1 MSSNKETAKQI
12 IQIIGEDNITFMTH
26 CATRLRLNVADEN
39 KVDLNALDQVPGVI
53 KAQVKSGQ
61 LQVIIG
67 AKVAQVFEEAS
78 KLVTLSDD
86 QVQSTEIKKNIVAR
100 VVEAISGCFGPVIPV
115 LIGCGMV
122 KSVAAILT
130 TLNLVDPTSGTYQII
145 SLIGDLLFYFFPFF
159 LAVSAA
165 KKFKTHEYLA
175 VALAGALMYPTIQ
188 NGALQAAETGVNS
201 LSFLGLPVLFVN
213 YKSTII
219 PIILSVWIMSYV
231 YKWVNKLIPDTFKVL
246 FVPMIVLFIMVPL
259 ELIVIGPFGTYIGQG
274 VAKVVS
280 YLYTTNGVLGAL
292 LFGTFRPLLIIFGMH
307 YVITPINAQLIA
319 EYGYSVISPANLTG
333 NLAQAG
339 ATLATFFLLK
349 KKSEKA
355 EALSAGVTAL
365 FGVTEPAMFGFNLKY
380 KKPMICAMIAGG
392 IGAAYINFWGGGAT
406 AVILPGLLALPTY
419 IADNYIHIIIGIS
432 ISIALAMIG
441 TLVLGIGSKAKADE
455 TTIVSAT
462 KLDVKPFAK
471 GEVVELNK
479 VNDAVFSTG
488 VMGNGFAIVP
498 TEGKVFAPFAGK
510 VSMVFE
516 TKHAIGLRSDNGVEV
531 LVHIGLDT
539 VNLKGEH
546 FTVHIK
552 EGDTIEA
559 GQLLV
564 EFDLEKLKELGYD
577 TIIPFIVTNGAE
589 FAQVTPK
596 LSSDSIEFALA

>member
-1 MSSNKETAKQI
+1 MSNNKETAKQI

-78 KLVTLSDD
+78 KLVTLSED
-86 QVQSTEIKKNIVAR
+86 QVQSTEIKKNIIAR

-165 KKFKTHEYLA
+165 KKFKTHEFLA

-280 YLYTTNGVLGAL
+280 YLYTTNSVLGAL

-307 YVITPINAQLIA
+307 YAITPINAQLIA

-441 TLVLGIGSKAKADE
+441 TLVLGIGNKAKSDE

-510 VSMVFE
+510 VTMVFE

-546 FTVHIK
+546 FNVHIK

>member
-1 MSSNKETAKQI
+1 MSNNKETAKQI

-67 AKVAQVFEEAS
+67 SKVAQVFEEAS
-78 KLVTLSDD
+78 KLVTLSED
-86 QVQSTEIKKNIVAR
+86 QVQSTEIKKNIIAR

-165 KKFKTHEYLA
+165 KKFKTHEFLA

-307 YVITPINAQLIA
+307 YAITPINAQLIA

-441 TLVLGIGSKAKADE
+441 TLVLGIGNKAKSDE

-510 VSMVFE
+510 VTMVFE

-546 FTVHIK
+546 FNVHIK

>member
-53 KAQVKSGQ
+53 KAQIKSGQ

-86 QVQSTEIKKNIVAR
+86 QVQSTEIKKNIIAR

-130 TLNLVDPTSGTYQII
+130 TLNLVGPTSGTYQII

-165 KKFKTHEYLA
+165 KKFKTHEFLA

-292 LFGTFRPLLIIFGMH
+292 LFGTFRPLLIIFGMQ
-307 YVITPINAQLIA
+307 YAITPINAQLIA

-380 KKPMICAMIAGG
+380 KKPMICAMIAVG

-441 TLVLGIGSKAKADE
+441 TLVLGIGNKAKADE
-455 TTIVSAT
+455 TTVVSAT

-488 VMGNGFAIVP
+488 VIGNGFAIVP

-510 VSMVFE
+510 VTMVFE

-546 FTVHIK
+546 FNVHIK

-596 LSSDSIEFALA
+596 LSSDLIEFALA

>member
-1 MSSNKETAKQI
+1 MSNNKETAKQI

-78 KLVTLSDD
+78 KLVTLSED
-86 QVQSTEIKKNIVAR
+86 QVQSTEIKKNIIAR

-165 KKFKTHEYLA
+165 KKFKTHEFLA

-307 YVITPINAQLIA
+307 YAITPINAQLIA

-441 TLVLGIGSKAKADE
+441 TLVLGIGNKAKSDE

-510 VSMVFE
+510 VTMVFE

-546 FTVHIK
+546 FNVHIK

>member
-1 MSSNKETAKQI
+1 
-12 IQIIGEDNITFMTH
+12 
-26 CATRLRLNVADEN
+26 
-39 KVDLNALDQVPGVI
+39 
-53 KAQVKSGQ
+53 
-61 LQVIIG
+61 
-67 AKVAQVFEEAS
+67 
-78 KLVTLSDD
+78 
-86 QVQSTEIKKNIVAR
+86 
-100 VVEAISGCFGPVIPV
+100 
-115 LIGCGMV
+115 
-122 KSVAAILT
+122 
-130 TLNLVDPTSGTYQII
+130 
-145 SLIGDLLFYFFPFF
+145 
-159 LAVSAA
+159 
-165 KKFKTHEYLA
+165 
-175 VALAGALMYPTIQ
+175 
-188 NGALQAAETGVNS
+188 
-201 LSFLGLPVLFVN
+201 
-213 YKSTII
+213 
-219 PIILSVWIMSYV
+219 
-231 YKWVNKLIPDTFKVL
+231 
-246 FVPMIVLFIMVPL
+246 
-259 ELIVIGPFGTYIGQG
+259 
-274 VAKVVS
+274 
-280 YLYTTNGVLGAL
+280 
-292 LFGTFRPLLIIFGMH
+292 
-307 YVITPINAQLIA
+307 
-319 EYGYSVISPANLTG
+319 
-333 NLAQAG
+333 
-339 ATLATFFLLK
+339 
-349 KKSEKA
+349 
-355 EALSAGVTAL
+355 
-365 FGVTEPAMFGFNLKY
+365 
-380 KKPMICAMIAGG
+380 MICAMIAGG

-441 TLVLGIGSKAKADE
+441 TLVLGIGNKAKSDE

-510 VSMVFE
+510 VTMVFE

-546 FTVHIK
+546 FNVHIK

>member
-1 MSSNKETAKQI
+1 MSNNKETAKQI

-78 KLVTLSDD
+78 KLVTLSED
-86 QVQSTEIKKNIVAR
+86 QVQSTEIKKNIIAR

-165 KKFKTHEYLA
+165 KKFKTHEFLA

-307 YVITPINAQLIA
+307 YAITPINAQLIA

-349 KKSEKA
+349 KKSEKV

-441 TLVLGIGSKAKADE
+441 TLVLGIGNKAKSDE

-479 VNDAVFSTG
+479 VNDAVFLTG

-510 VSMVFE
+510 VTMVFE

-546 FTVHIK
+546 FNVHIK

>member
-26 CATRLRLNVADEN
+26 CATRLRMNVADEN
-39 KVDLNALDQVPGVI
+39 KVDLNALDQVSGVI
-53 KAQVKSGQ
+53 KAQIKSGQ

-78 KLVTLSDD
+78 KLVSLSDN
-86 QVQSTEIKKNIVAR
+86 QVQSTEIKKNIIAR

-130 TLNLVDPTSGTYQII
+130 TLNLVDSTSGTYQII

-165 KKFKTHEYLA
+165 KKFKTHEFLA

-259 ELIVIGPFGTYIGQG
+259 ELIVIGPFGTYLGQG

-307 YVITPINAQLIA
+307 YAITPINAQLIA

-339 ATLATFFLLK
+339 ATLATFFFLK

-392 IGAAYINFWGGGAT
+392 IGAAYINFWSGGAT

-441 TLVLGIGSKAKADE
+441 TLVFGIGSKPKADD

-510 VSMVFE
+510 VTMVFE

-546 FTVHIK
+546 FNVRIK

>member
-1 MSSNKETAKQI
+1 MSNNKETAKQI

-78 KLVTLSDD
+78 KLVTLSED
-86 QVQSTEIKKNIVAR
+86 QVQSTEIKKNIIAR

-165 KKFKTHEYLA
+165 KKFKTHEFLA

-307 YVITPINAQLIA
+307 YAITPINAQLIA

-441 TLVLGIGSKAKADE
+441 TLVLGIGNKAKSDE

-479 VNDAVFSTG
+479 VNDAVFLTG

-510 VSMVFE
+510 VTMVFE

-546 FTVHIK
+546 FNVHIK

>member
-1 MSSNKETAKQI
+1 MSNNKETAKQI

-78 KLVTLSDD
+78 KLVTLSED
-86 QVQSTEIKKNIVAR
+86 QVQSTEIKKNIIAR

-130 TLNLVDPTSGTYQII
+130 TLNLVDPTSGTYQITI
-145 SLIGDLLFYFFPFF
+145 LIGDLLFYFFPFF

-165 KKFKTHEYLA
+165 KKFKTHEFLA

-307 YVITPINAQLIA
+307 YAITPINAQLIA

-441 TLVLGIGSKAKADE
+441 TLVLGIGNKAKSDE

-479 VNDAVFSTG
+479 VNDAVFLTG

-510 VSMVFE
+510 VTMVFE

-546 FTVHIK
+546 FNVHIK

>member
-12 IQIIGEDNITFMTH
+12 IQIICEDNITFMTH
-26 CATRLRLNVADEN
+26 CATRLRMNVADEN
-39 KVDLNALDQVPGVI
+39 KVDLNALDQVSGVI
-53 KAQVKSGQ
+53 KAQIKSGQ

-78 KLVTLSDD
+78 KLVSLSDN
-86 QVQSTEIKKNIVAR
+86 QVQSTEIKKNIIAR

-165 KKFKTHEYLA
+165 KKFKTHEFLA

-259 ELIVIGPFGTYIGQG
+259 ELIVIGPFGTYLGQG

-307 YVITPINAQLIA
+307 YAITPINAQLIA

-339 ATLATFFLLK
+339 ATLATFFFLK

-392 IGAAYINFWGGGAT
+392 IGAAYINFWSGGAT

-441 TLVLGIGSKAKADE
+441 TLVFGIGSKPKADD

-510 VSMVFE
+510 VTMVFE

-546 FTVHIK
+546 FNVRIK

>member
-26 CATRLRLNVADEN
+26 CATRLRMNVADEN
-39 KVDLNALDQVPGVI
+39 KVDLNALDQVSGVI
-53 KAQVKSGQ
+53 KAQIKSGQ

-78 KLVTLSDD
+78 KLVSLSDN
-86 QVQSTEIKKNIVAR
+86 QVQSTEIKKNIIAC

-165 KKFKTHEYLA
+165 KKFKTHEFLA

-259 ELIVIGPFGTYIGQG
+259 ELIVIGPFGTYLGQG

-307 YVITPINAQLIA
+307 YAITPINAQLIA

-339 ATLATFFLLK
+339 ATLATFFFLK

-392 IGAAYINFWGGGAT
+392 IGAAYINFWSGGAT

-441 TLVLGIGSKAKADE
+441 TLVFGIGSKPKADD

-510 VSMVFE
+510 VTMVFE

-546 FTVHIK
+546 FNVRIK